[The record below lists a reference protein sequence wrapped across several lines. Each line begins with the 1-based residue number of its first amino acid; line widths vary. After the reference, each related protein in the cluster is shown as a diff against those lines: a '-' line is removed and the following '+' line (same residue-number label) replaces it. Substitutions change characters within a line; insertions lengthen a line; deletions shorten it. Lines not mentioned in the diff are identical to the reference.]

1 MPKMGVNRKG
11 VRCGTEAKYF
21 VLAEQSKNELSH
33 VKVWGGNWMEQE
45 IQNYL
50 ANDQQYLDRIA
61 SALSQVK
68 EKGGEYDA
76 FCRQRASLGFWQKI
90 KTFWQF
96 RRDIAVIR
104 SALKGCNSN
113 LRNLHRERESLK
125 EALIA
130 RVVKQAIDGSQI
142 LERITQAQDRLD
154 AASRLHESNKRL
166 VDMGQKA
173 LREISEAS
181 SSVSSAQSMEVL
193 DLVTDNKGIS
203 VMSSMSNSSA
213 SSEINDAKRAV
224 KAFANALGEH
234 RDIVGS
240 LHHSMATEFIDLGM
254 DFAGLND
261 GFDFG
266 SVFSLF
272 SLSSASSS
280 LDKVESRVESLMP
293 DLKRAAS
300 NSAAEYTR
308 VNEEFFGL
316 KQQVCSQWREVLVAS
331 GVDVSVKLFES
342 SVDRYR
348 VGN

>member
-1 MPKMGVNRKG
+1 
-11 VRCGTEAKYF
+11 
-21 VLAEQSKNELSH
+21 
-33 VKVWGGNWMEQE
+33 MEQA
-45 IQNYL
+45 IQSYL
-50 ANDQQYLDRIA
+50 ADDRQYQDRITA
-61 SALSQVK
+61 ALSQVE
-68 EKGGEYDA
+68 EKGAEYEA
-76 FCRQRASLGFWQKI
+76 LCQQRAQLGIWQKI
-90 KTFWQF
+90 ITFWQF

-104 SALKGCNSN
+104 SALKGHNSD
-113 LRNLHRERESLK
+113 LRYLRRGRDQLK
-125 EALIA
+125 EGLVSRA
-130 RVVKQAIDGSQI
+130 VKQAIDGSQI

-181 SSVSSAQSMEVL
+181 SSVSSAQTMEVL

-213 SSEINDAKRAV
+213 SSEIDDAKRAV
-224 KAFANALGEH
+224 KAFANALGDH

-293 DLKRAAS
+293 DLRRAAS
-300 NSAAEYTR
+300 NSAAEYAR
-308 VNEEFFGL
+308 VC
-316 KQQVCSQWREVLVAS
+316 QSAS
-331 GVDVSVKLFES
+331 KNDQGSASKIDQ
-342 SVDRYR
+342 
-348 VGN
+348 G

>member
-1 MPKMGVNRKG
+1 
-11 VRCGTEAKYF
+11 
-21 VLAEQSKNELSH
+21 
-33 VKVWGGNWMEQE
+33 MEQE

-50 ANDQQYLDRIA
+50 AKDQQYLDRIA

-300 NSAAEYTR
+300 NSAAEYAR

-316 KQQVCSQWREVLVAS
+316 KQQVCSQWRELLVAS

>member
-1 MPKMGVNRKG
+1 
-11 VRCGTEAKYF
+11 
-21 VLAEQSKNELSH
+21 
-33 VKVWGGNWMEQE
+33 MEQE

-300 NSAAEYTR
+300 NSATEYAR

-316 KQQVCSQWREVLVAS
+316 KQQVCSQWRELLVAS

>member
-1 MPKMGVNRKG
+1 
-11 VRCGTEAKYF
+11 
-21 VLAEQSKNELSH
+21 
-33 VKVWGGNWMEQE
+33 MEQA
-45 IQNYL
+45 IQSYL
-50 ANDQQYLDRIA
+50 ADDRQYQDRITA
-61 SALSQVK
+61 ALSQVE
-68 EKGGEYDA
+68 EKGAEYEA
-76 FCRQRASLGFWQKI
+76 LCQQRAQLGIWQKI
-90 KTFWQF
+90 ITFWQF

-104 SALKGCNSN
+104 SALKGHNSD
-113 LRNLHRERESLK
+113 LRYLRRGRDQLK
-125 EALIA
+125 EGLVSRA
-130 RVVKQAIDGSQI
+130 VKQAIDGSQI

-181 SSVSSAQSMEVL
+181 SSVSSAQTMEVL

-213 SSEINDAKRAV
+213 SSEIDDAKRAV
-224 KAFANALGEH
+224 KAFANALGDH

-293 DLKRAAS
+293 DRHCCKVSDEAAFCLIQRPYIS
-300 NSAAEYTR
+300 KTLLTR
-308 VNEEFFGL
+308 RISPRG
-316 KQQVCSQWREVLVAS
+316 SP
-331 GVDVSVKLFES
+331 
-342 SVDRYR
+342 
-348 VGN
+348 

>member
-1 MPKMGVNRKG
+1 
-11 VRCGTEAKYF
+11 
-21 VLAEQSKNELSH
+21 
-33 VKVWGGNWMEQE
+33 MEQA
-45 IQNYL
+45 IQSYL
-50 ANDQQYLDRIA
+50 ADDRQYQDRITA
-61 SALSQVK
+61 ALSQVE
-68 EKGGEYDA
+68 EKGAEYEA
-76 FCRQRASLGFWQKI
+76 LCQQRAQLGIWKKI
-90 KTFWQF
+90 ITFWQF

-104 SALKGCNSN
+104 SALKGHNSD
-113 LRNLHRERESLK
+113 LRYLRRGRDQLK
-125 EALIA
+125 EGLVSRA
-130 RVVKQAIDGSQI
+130 VKQAIDGSQI

-181 SSVSSAQSMEVL
+181 SSVSSAQTMEVL

-213 SSEINDAKRAV
+213 SSEIDDAKRAV
-224 KAFANALGEH
+224 KAFANALGDH

-293 DLKRAAS
+293 DLRRAAS
-300 NSAAEYTR
+300 NSAAEYAR

-316 KQQVCSQWREVLVAS
+316 KQQACCQVHELLVTN
-331 GVDVSVKLFES
+331 GIDVSVKRVES
-342 SVDRYR
+342 AVNSYR
-348 VGN
+348 VGR

>member
-1 MPKMGVNRKG
+1 
-11 VRCGTEAKYF
+11 
-21 VLAEQSKNELSH
+21 
-33 VKVWGGNWMEQE
+33 MEQA
-45 IQNYL
+45 IQSYL
-50 ANDQQYLDRIA
+50 ADDRQYQDRITA
-61 SALSQVK
+61 ALSQVE
-68 EKGGEYDA
+68 EKGAEYEA
-76 FCRQRASLGFWQKI
+76 LCQQRAQLGIWQKI
-90 KTFWQF
+90 ITFWQF

-104 SALKGCNSN
+104 SALKGHNSD
-113 LRNLHRERESLK
+113 LRYLRRGRDQLK
-125 EALIA
+125 EGLVSRA
-130 RVVKQAIDGSQI
+130 VKQAIDGSQI

-181 SSVSSAQSMEVL
+181 SSVSSAQTMEVL

-213 SSEINDAKRAV
+213 SSEIDDAKRAV
-224 KAFANALGEH
+224 KAFANALGDH

-272 SLSSASSS
+272 SLSSA
-280 LDKVESRVESLMP
+280 
-293 DLKRAAS
+293 
-300 NSAAEYTR
+300 
-308 VNEEFFGL
+308 
-316 KQQVCSQWREVLVAS
+316 
-331 GVDVSVKLFES
+331 
-342 SVDRYR
+342 
-348 VGN
+348 